1 MDKEMI
7 RERAAAEVEFGN
19 LSEIRQE
26 MRELEKRSEEVNA
39 ELKRSEDI
47 LRFLGRLTQ
56 ALTVYDRADQTGPLR
71 VRRQSFWVQRQLK
84 LKEYSAH
91 LIGLIMRRVACDA
104 SAVLRVSFV

>member
-1 MDKEMI
+1 MLSDRMDKEMI

-56 ALTVYDRADQTGPLR
+56 ALTVYDRADQTGPLSR
-71 VRRQSFWVQRQLK
+71 GTLGGSSSN
-84 LKEYSAH
+84 SAKTPVSEK
-91 LIGLIMRRVACDA
+91 IGFLGKSVGIM
-104 SAVLRVSFV
+104 SGK